1 MRTSFEVSLSPQA
14 MTLQAICG
22 HMRAAGK
29 KRLEDMLQE
38 LESTIEYHTHRHVRF
53 AERPVIY
60 GCPFPQVAPVAG
72 TGELELRYH
81 LQPGTDENES
91 LTHLVNQIAILTIL
105 TTEEEER
112 VQSLDP
118 ETAMSQFLNERLTCG
133 RSVYEVAAT
142 LAEIIIAE

>member
-1 MRTSFEVSLSPQA
+1 MNTNFEVCLTPQA
-14 MTLQAICG
+14 MTLQAICR

-38 LESTIEYHTHRHVRF
+38 LESVIEYHTRWHVRF

-60 GCPFPQVAPVAG
+60 GCLFPQVAPIAD

-91 LTHLVNQIAILTIL
+91 LTHLVNQIAVLTVL
-105 TTEEEER
+105 TTEEEETVR
-112 VQSLDP
+112 SLDP
-118 ETAMSQFLNERLTCG
+118 ETAMSQYLNKHL
-133 RSVYEVAAT
+133 VHKVAAT
-142 LAEIIIAE
+142 LAEIIIVE